1 MQEGGADLHVRDE
14 RGRTALFMARS
25 EDVVEYLVRHGADVN
40 AQDFEGN
47 TPLHASMRGPD
58 TVAEV
63 RSATRFGHI
72 VFNLYANFCAKQAL
86 VRHGAIVSTK
96 NVEGKSCVDM
106 CGPEWRRAVRQVL
119 DHMALSKRLLAQRL
133 PNLPVDLLARLQA
146 QVSAANPKPT

>member
-1 MQEGGADLHVRDE
+1 MQEGGADHHVRDE

-47 TPLHASMRGPD
+47 TPLHASMRGNRPD
-58 TVAEV
+58 TVAE
-63 RSATRFGHI
+63 
-72 VFNLYANFCAKQAL
+72 AL

-106 CGPEWRRAVRQVL
+106 CGPERRRAVRQVL

-133 PNLPVDLLARLQA
+133 PNLPVDLLSRLQA
-146 QVSAANPKPT
+146 QVSAANPT

>member
-47 TPLHASMRGPD
+47 TPLHASMRAPD

-63 RSATRFGHI
+63 RSATR
-72 VFNLYANFCAKQAL
+72 L
-86 VRHGAIVSTK
+86 VISYSTYMPISVQ
-96 NVEGKSCVDM
+96 NRPS
-106 CGPEWRRAVRQVL
+106 
-119 DHMALSKRLLAQRL
+119 
-133 PNLPVDLLARLQA
+133 
-146 QVSAANPKPT
+146 